1 MEHSKVKVEKDTK
14 EPEDPKVDLKMR
26 NKHVTKVHGT
36 GVGNNNRG
44 SWSRGL
50 AQSLSSVA
58 SNRLWL
64 ADPTIA
70 GKVNNSDLGGHAKIA
85 GAISLFQHIKLGQVL
100 WLQ

>member
-1 MEHSKVKVEKDTK
+1 
-14 EPEDPKVDLKMR
+14 MR

-36 GVGNNNRG
+36 GVGNNRG
-44 SWSRGL
+44 IWSRGL

-64 ADPTIA
+64 ADPTTA
-70 GKVNNSDLGGHAKIA
+70 GKINNSDLGGHAKVA
-85 GAISLFQHIKLGQVL
+85 GAISLFQHMKLGQVL